1 MLALSAR
8 LQTLLQGHKYRGQ
21 TLFEG
26 CALAMGGGIQRG
38 QMPHHF
44 PTIDNHISLRPCW
57 FHIKITL
64 PKIEERLFSPTNQ
77 NFHQT
82 RNHFLEG

>member
-8 LQTLLQGHKYRGQ
+8 IQTLLQDHKYRGQ
-21 TLFEG
+21 ILFGG
-26 CALAMGGGIQRG
+26 CALAMGVGYKEGKFHII
-38 QMPHHF
+38 F